1 LDYQRKSHIEIGEI
15 YFWTATIHQWQH
27 LLLDDRYKEVIV
39 GSLEYLSAA
48 LKVDVFGF
56 VIMPNHV
63 HVIWRMLAQNGS
75 ELPHASLLKYTAHQF
90 KKMLVADGGALA
102 SYAVEANNK
111 SHEFWQ
117 RDSLA
122 VPLYTKTMAYQKLDY
137 LHQNPLAEHWSLAK
151 DPCEY
156 KYSTARFY
164 EQGINDFGFTKDLR
178 EEF

>member
-1 LDYQRKSHIEIGEI
+1 M
-15 YFWTATIHQWQH
+15 
-27 LLLDDRYKEVIV
+27 IV
-39 GSLEYLSAA
+39 GSLEYLIAA
-48 LKVDVFGF
+48 RKVDVFGF

-63 HVIWRMLAQNGS
+63 HFIWRMLAQNGS
-75 ELPHASLLKYTAHQF
+75 ELPHASFLKYTAHQF
-90 KKMLVADGGALA
+90 KKMLMADGGALT

-178 EEF
+178 EEFWMNSKTSAGSWGHEPGVGGPLPETFV